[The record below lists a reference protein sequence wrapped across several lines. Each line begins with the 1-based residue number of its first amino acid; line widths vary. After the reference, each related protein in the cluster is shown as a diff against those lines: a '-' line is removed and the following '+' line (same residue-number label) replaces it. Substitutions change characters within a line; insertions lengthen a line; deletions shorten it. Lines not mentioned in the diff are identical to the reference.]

1 MDAIAIQ
8 YEASIFERLVIPS
21 ESARAVL
28 SLRFAPDDESRMR
41 ELMDKNN
48 RGTITSDEKA
58 EMEAFRRIGS
68 FLAIAQAKARLALQQ
83 DGNESSAS

>member
-1 MDAIAIQ
+1 MDAVAVQ
-8 YEASIFERLVIPS
+8 YEASIFERLVIPP

-28 SLRFAPDDESRMR
+28 ALRFASDDEERMQK
-41 ELMDKNN
+41 LMDKNN
-48 RGTITSDEKA
+48 RGTISSDERA

-83 DGNESSAS
+83 DGNEPSAA